1 MNKLVIILAAVACL
15 LGIGAAVGTLVMR
28 WNKLIELKNAPEKE
42 PEVFAN
48 DWNFWTLEISLL
60 SEELRKER
68 ESIGK
73 KKAELDTL
81 EKRLQAER
89 AELLRVR
96 QQIEDIR
103 DEIQKSVVTLLES
116 EKPNLKSLSRS
127 YSAMKP
133 SEAVEIIQNLND
145 EMIVKILS
153 LMKPNVVAAIL
164 TQLSASSSKD
174 PSLPK
179 GSERAARITEKLRLL
194 KDTEKKETKE

>member
-1 MNKLVIILAAVACL
+1 MNKSVIILAALACL
-15 LGIGAAVGTLVMR
+15 IGIGAAVGTLVMR
-28 WNKLIELKNAPEKE
+28 WGQLIALKNAPEKE
-42 PEVFAN
+42 LEIPAN
-48 DWNFWTLEISLL
+48 DWNFWTLEMSVL

-68 ESIGK
+68 DAIGK

-81 EKRLQAER
+81 EKRLQAEK

-103 DEIQKSVVTLLES
+103 DEIQNSVVTLLES

-133 SEAVEIIQNLND
+133 AEAVEILQNLND
-145 EMIVKILS
+145 EMIVKLLS
-153 LMKPNVVAAIL
+153 LMKPNVTAAIL
-164 TQLSASSSKD
+164 AQLSTANNTD
-174 PSLPK
+174 PSKPK

-194 KDTEKKETKE
+194 KDQEKKEKQE